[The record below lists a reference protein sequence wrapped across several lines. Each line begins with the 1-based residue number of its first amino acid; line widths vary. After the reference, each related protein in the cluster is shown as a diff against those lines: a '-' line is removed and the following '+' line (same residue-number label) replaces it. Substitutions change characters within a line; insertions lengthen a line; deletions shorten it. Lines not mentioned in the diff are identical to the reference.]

1 MELRNYRMIDWCK
14 DGLIELWNDE
24 NIEWWNQLIMDWLYY
39 GLVQWLMDKKC
50 EKKKN
55 HFELNL
61 EFPAA
66 KS

>member
-1 MELRNYRMIDWCK
+1 
-14 DGLIELWNDE
+14 
-24 NIEWWNQLIMDWLYY
+24 MDWLDY

-55 HFELNL
+55 TLNKNL